1 MSEGATANI
10 RVNGAEEP
18 LRARSVA
25 DLLAQKDIAPDMR
38 GIAVALNGNVVPR
51 SEWPNMQLTPGDAVE
66 IVLARQGG

>member
-1 MSEGATANI
+1 MSEAAVASI
-10 RVNGAEEP
+10 RVNGVDEP
-18 LRARSVA
+18 LRVRSVA

-51 SEWPNMQLTPGDAVE
+51 AEWPNMQLAPGDAVE